1 MTNLA
6 EEFAD
11 AFSESITKLF
21 NTPFFAERVENI
33 LSNYVERVELVKSED
48 VEDVVREEDIEDFVK
63 KSEINTMIDE
73 ALDELD
79 IADKITDVTDDIDWA
94 DKIKDAVDEG
104 EFLERLVE
112 PIDELITKKLTE
124 NGSELRNL
132 ITQIVHQ
139 SLKES
144 AQEKASLDYTYSTL
158 QVDHSMK
165 AITTIFDE
173 LRNSLFG
180 APKMENP
187 LP

>member
-33 LSNYVERVELVKSED
+33 ISNYVERIELVKSED

-79 IADKITDVTDDIDWA
+79 IADKITDVTDDIDWT

-104 EFLERLVE
+104 DLLEHL
-112 PIDELITKKLTE
+112 DELITKKIT
-124 NGSELRNL
+124 GSYPLRELINNL
-132 ITQIVHQ
+132 VDQR
-139 SLKES
+139 LKES
-144 AQEKASLDYTYSTL
+144 SQEKASLDYTYSTL

-180 APKMENP
+180 APKTENP
-187 LP
+187 LT

>member
-33 LSNYVERVELVKSED
+33 LSNYVERIELVKSED

-79 IADKITDVTDDIDWA
+79 IADKITDVTDDIDWT

-104 EFLERLVE
+104 DLLEHL
-112 PIDELITKKLTE
+112 DELITKKITE
-124 NGSELRNL
+124 NGSDLRNL

-144 AQEKASLDYTYSTL
+144 SQEKASLDYTCSSL
-158 QVDHSMK
+158 FLDHSMK

-173 LRNSLFG
+173 LRNSLFS
-180 APKMENP
+180 APKTENP
-187 LP
+187 LT

>member
-11 AFSESITKLF
+11 AFSVSITKLF
-21 NTPFFAERVENI
+21 NTPFFTEKVEAI
-33 LSNYVERVELVKSED
+33 IDNYVDKVELVNSKD
-48 VEDVVREEDIEDFVK
+48 MEDVVREESIEDFVK

-79 IADKITDVTDDIDWA
+79 IADKITDVTDDIDWT

-104 EFLERLVE
+104 DLLEHL
-112 PIDELITKKLTE
+112 DELITKKITE
-124 NGSELRNL
+124 NGSDLRNL
-132 ITQIVHQ
+132 ITQIVHEA
-139 SLKES
+139 LKKS
-144 AQEKASLDYTYSTL
+144 SQEKASLDYTYSTL

>member
-79 IADKITDVTDDIDWA
+79 IADKITDVTDDIDWT

-104 EFLERLVE
+104 DLLEHL
-112 PIDELITKKLTE
+112 DELITKKITE

-180 APKMENP
+180 APKTENP

>member
-11 AFSESITKLF
+11 AFSVSITKLF
-21 NTPFFAERVENI
+21 NTPFFTEKVEAI
-33 LSNYVERVELVKSED
+33 IDNYVDKVELVNSKD
-48 VEDVVREEDIEDFVK
+48 MEDVVREQDIEDFVK

-112 PIDELITKKLTE
+112 PIDELITKKLIE
-124 NGSELRNL
+124 NGSDLRNL
-132 ITQIVHQ
+132 ITQIVHEA
-139 SLKES
+139 LKKS
-144 AQEKASLDYTYSTL
+144 SQEKASLDYTYSTL

-180 APKMENP
+180 SPKMENP